1 MDKMRLLFVCLGNIC
16 RSPSAEAVMNAVVE
30 KHGAAG
36 RFEID
41 SAGIIGVHEGEPAD
55 SRMKRFARKRGYQLN
70 SISRP
75 VNPDVDF
82 EYFDLVVAMDDEN
95 VRDLLAMA
103 PDEAARAKVVKMT
116 DYAQSMGYDEVP
128 DPYYGGEDGF
138 ILVLDL
144 LEDACEGLYQQ
155 LTS

>member
-41 SAGIIGVHEGEPAD
+41 SAGIIAVHEGGPAD

-75 VNPDVDF
+75 VKPEIDF

-103 PDEAARAKVVKMT
+103 PNERSEEHT
-116 DYAQSMGYDEVP
+116 SELQSRP
-128 DPYYGGEDGF
+128 H
-138 ILVLDL
+138 L
-144 LEDACEGLYQQ
+144 
-155 LTS
+155 